1 MMFKK
6 RAACSAA
13 AIIFVF
19 AILSGAN
26 AARAAGDQSAVN
38 DYAGTD
44 VGDVERARGN
54 IAGLS
59 QNLPRTL
66 REGSDVR
73 FLDTILT
80 GDDTRV
86 EIKLIDDSE
95 LFIGDNS
102 ELTIDQMVY
111 EPGKKSEGV
120 LTLARGVFR
129 MISGEVNKV
138 EGGSLT
144 LRTPVATIGVRG
156 TDFWGLQEESK
167 LTMALIDNGVV
178 EITGT
183 DGRTV
188 TLDTP
193 LQAVVIERGQPTPN
207 APFSLTPEE
216 LAEAAKTVTY

>member
-1 MMFKK
+1 MMYL
-6 RAACSAA
+6 RHAARYAA
-13 AIIFVF
+13 SIVFVF
-19 AILSGAN
+19 SILGGAN
-26 AARAAGDQSAVN
+26 AVHAAQEQAALK

-86 EIKLIDDSE
+86 EIRLIDDSE
-95 LFIGDNS
+95 LYIGDNS
-102 ELTIDQMVY
+102 ELTIDEMVY
-111 EPGKKSEGV
+111 EPGKKGEGV
-120 LTLARGVFR
+120 LTLAKGVFR
-129 MISGEVNKV
+129 MISGNVNKV

-156 TDFWGLQEESK
+156 TDFWGLQEKNK
-167 LTMALIDNGVV
+167 LTMALIDDGVV
-178 EITGT
+178 EITGS

-193 LQAVVIERGQPTPN
+193 LQAVVIEKDQPTPD
-207 APFSLTPEE
+207 APFNLTPEE
-216 LAEAAKTVTY
+216 LAEAAKTITY